1 MASGQR
7 CALKRGT
14 PRILGMVLVEGYP
27 GAHEQGAGVRASQF
41 PTALSCGFWVQF
53 FGLPG
58 MKDGLGVHGVLG
70 RRMKLLRAKF
80 LVVPGVLGDALSG

>member
-1 MASGQR
+1 MASGKR

-14 PRILGMVLVEGYP
+14 PRILGVVLVGYP
-27 GAHEQGAGVRASQF
+27 EAHEQGAGVRASQF

-58 MKDGLGVHGVLG
+58 MKDGLGVHGVRG
-70 RRMKLLRAKF
+70 RRMKLLCTKF
-80 LVVPGVLGDALSG
+80 LEVPGVQGDALSG